1 MLAEAKPRNRLD
13 ELADHGCHWALA
25 ATQLHAVHDV
35 PLIRATDIAYS
46 HPPREGESVRG
57 WIDRIAREDTT

>member
-1 MLAEAKPRNRLD
+1 MAQAPSENRLD
-13 ELADHGCHWALA
+13 EPAHHAAHWALA

-46 HPPREGESVRG
+46 HRPREGESVRG
-57 WIDRIAREDTT
+57 WIDRIVREGG